1 MKLSIVATLYKS
13 SATIDEFVRR
23 SFAASAAITDDV
35 EIVLVNDGSPDDS
48 LQRALTLH
56 RADPRIVVVDLSRNF
71 GHHKAM
77 MTGLRHAAGDLV
89 FLIDSDL
96 EEEPELLTRF
106 YARFCEGDCDVVYGV
121 QQTRRGGRWERLP
134 GELFFRLSRWLSRE
148 AIALNTMVAR
158 LMTREYVNAV
168 IRHRDREF
176 LIANLFQLAGFRQV
190 ALQARKLSSSPSTY
204 SGRMRMEMAIRYIT
218 TTSPALL
225 YGVLYMGVAISALS
239 GVFILYILARY
250 VTTGVGIS
258 GYASIIISV
267 WFFGGLT
274 TLILGFLSIYI
285 ANILS
290 ETKRR
295 PYVIVRKVFRSN
307 ARDHEIRS
315 RGFGTETADTFS
327 DH

>member
-23 SFAASAAITDDV
+23 AFAAGEAITHDL
-35 EIVLVNDGSPDDS
+35 ELVLVNDGSPDDS
-48 LQRALTLH
+48 LERAMKLH

-77 MTGLRHAAGDLV
+77 MTGLKHATGNHI

-96 EEEPELLTRF
+96 EEEPELLTIFHSRF
-106 YARFCEGDCDVVYGV
+106 SQGDCDVVYGV
-121 QQTRRGGRWERLP
+121 QQSRRGGLLERLP
-134 GELFFRLSRWLSRE
+134 GEMFFRLARALSRE

-158 LMTREYVNAV
+158 LMTRDYVDAV
-168 IRHRDREF
+168 VRHRDREF

-190 ALQARKLSSSPSTY
+190 AMPVRKLSSSPSTY
-204 SGRMRMEMAIRYIT
+204 SSRMRLEMAIKYIT

-225 YGVLYMGVAISALS
+225 YLVFYVGLAISVLAALL
-239 GVFILYILARY
+239 ILYVLARY
-250 VTTGVGIS
+250 VTSGVGIS
-258 GYASIIISV
+258 GYTSIIISV

-274 TLILGFLSIYI
+274 TLSLGLLSIYI

-295 PYVIVRKVFRSN
+295 PYVVIRKVFRSDAN
-307 ARDHEIRS
+307 ASAPLHGSRDVKQA
-315 RGFGTETADTFS
+315 ETFAD
-327 DH
+327 H